1 MSKQKKENIS
11 ISIHVKKGISGVLN
25 QENILIS
32 ICTDIAFLKKGYLAN
47 EKQFIKRTELKTAV
61 YEIK

>member
-32 ICTDIAFLKKGYLAN
+32 ICIDIAFLKKGYLAN
-47 EKQFIKRTELKTAV
+47 EKYLNEPS
-61 YEIK
+61 